1 MSKSAW
7 EYYKVLYSIYITC
20 FVSYKISLV
29 LPHTFQRN
37 FFNEIFPGIILR
49 GKSALMQESFRAEVR
64 GSDIQEVE
72 SYLSWT
78 CQINSHPYMKENIL
92 NLKYLDSTI
101 LTAVFV

>member
-1 MSKSAW
+1 
-7 EYYKVLYSIYITC
+7 
-20 FVSYKISLV
+20 
-29 LPHTFQRN
+29 
-37 FFNEIFPGIILR
+37 
-49 GKSALMQESFRAEVR
+49 MQESFRAEVR

-78 CQINSHPYMKENIL
+78 CQINSHPYMNENIL